1 MFMVFHETN
10 LNREGG
16 LGQSGA
22 KIADGLLPFFQ
33 LHVRPP
39 AQIFLGEGNVRF
51 SLDRGV
57 LGQGLF

>member
-1 MFMVFHETN
+1 MVFHETN

-22 KIADGLLPFFQ
+22 KIADGLLQPFFQ

-39 AQIFLGEGNVRF
+39 AQIFLGEGNVGF
-51 SLDRGV
+51 SLDRVV